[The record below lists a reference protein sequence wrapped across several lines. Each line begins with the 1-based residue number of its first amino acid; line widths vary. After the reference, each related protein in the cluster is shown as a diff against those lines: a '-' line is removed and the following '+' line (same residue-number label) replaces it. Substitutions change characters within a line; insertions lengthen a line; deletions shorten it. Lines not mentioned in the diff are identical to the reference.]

1 VAASRPVPTWKR
13 ISNRV
18 KPILSWGV
26 TALTLIL
33 KFLGEIGR
41 IVGFMLPAFL
51 KNLFGWEMLS
61 GAWPRFVFVLHFILL
76 LIVRRLFGWYWSFEE
91 GIMGIIWVFSLCYL
105 FYVVYR
111 IAGWFT
117 REVRYYILVDWWET
131 SQRSMTWRDWFARR
145 WYAILLIVGG
155 VLVWYLIYVLVL

>member
-1 VAASRPVPTWKR
+1 
-13 ISNRV
+13 V

-41 IVGFMLPAFL
+41 IVGFMLPSFL

-76 LIVRRLFGWYWSFEE
+76 LIVRRLFGWYWPFEK
-91 GIMGIIWVFSLCYL
+91 GIMGIIWAVPLGYL
-105 FYVVYR
+105 FYAVYW
-111 IAGWFT
+111 IAGWYT

-131 SQRSMTWRDWFARR
+131 SQKSTTSMTWRDWFPRR
-145 WYAILLIVGG
+145 WYAILLIVAG
-155 VLVWYLIYVLVL
+155 VLPWCLIYVFAL